1 MRWAVVACV
10 ALTLVAGATSA
21 RADDALWTLLQ
32 GGRQVI
38 VLRHAAT
45 DQSFGDP
52 PGFKLADC
60 STQRNLIDRGRAQ
73 AQRLGEVLRARG
85 VPIGRVRSSE
95 WCRCLETARLAFGR
109 VEPWPALNGGPRDPE
124 VVAARVHELRA
135 QLATPPSDGTLV
147 LVTHGFNI
155 RDATG
160 EMPVEGGLIVFTP
173 LGGDRFTVA
182 GRLTPGDL
190 APR

>member
-1 MRWAVVACV
+1 MRWSLVACM
-10 ALTLVAGATSA
+10 ALTLAAAATPA

-32 GGRQVI
+32 GGGQVI

-45 DQSFGDP
+45 DQTFGDP
-52 PGFKLADC
+52 PGFRLDDC
-60 STQRNLIDRGRAQ
+60 STQRNLIDRGREQ
-73 AQRLGEVLRARG
+73 ARRLGEVLRARG
-85 VPIGRVRSSE
+85 VPIGRVLSSQ

-124 VVAARVHELRA
+124 RVAARMRELRA
-135 QLATPPSDGTLV
+135 QLAMPPSDGTLV

-160 EMPVEGGLIVFTP
+160 EMPVEGGMIVFTP